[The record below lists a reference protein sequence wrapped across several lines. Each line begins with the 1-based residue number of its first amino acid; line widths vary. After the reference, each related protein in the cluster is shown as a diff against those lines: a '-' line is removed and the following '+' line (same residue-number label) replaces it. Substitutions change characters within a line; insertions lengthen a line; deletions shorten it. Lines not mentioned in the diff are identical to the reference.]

1 MAARAVCASLAAMTQ
16 SDKSGS
22 FALERYALRM
32 VLRGLGI
39 IALVA
44 AVAYPADWAVWR
56 VRLARGGGMGQVE
69 VSLFTVAELK
79 GGKEDYYPNGT
90 IVLGCTESLYPQGGF
105 NPCWWQQ
112 RHRELI
118 QRY

>member
-1 MAARAVCASLAAMTQ
+1 MATNNKGANKKDA
-16 SDKSGS
+16 G

-32 VLRGLGI
+32 ILRGLGVVVI
-39 IALVA
+39 LA

-56 VRLARGGGMGQVE
+56 VRGGRMGQVE

-90 IVLGCTESLYPQGGF
+90 MVLDCSESLYPQGGF

>member
-1 MAARAVCASLAAMTQ
+1 MAANNRSAEFV
-16 SDKSGS
+16 
-22 FALERYALRM
+22 LERYALRM
-32 VLRGLGI
+32 VLRGLGVVVLI
-39 IALVA
+39 A
-44 AVAYPADWAVWR
+44 AVAYPADWVVWR
-56 VRLARGGGMGQVE
+56 VRLTRGGGMGQVE

-90 IVLGCTESLYPQGGF
+90 IVMGCSESLYPQGGF
-105 NPCWWQQ
+105 HPCWWQQ

>member
-1 MAARAVCASLAAMTQ
+1 MAEDTQAS
-16 SDKSGS
+16 G
-22 FALERYALRM
+22 FVLERYALRM
-32 VLRGLGI
+32 LLRGLGV
-39 IALVA
+39 LVLLA
-44 AVAYPADWAVWR
+44 AVAYPADWGVWR
-56 VRLARGGGMGQVE
+56 TRVARGGGMGQVE

-90 IVLGCTESLYPQGGF
+90 IVLGCSESLYPQGGF